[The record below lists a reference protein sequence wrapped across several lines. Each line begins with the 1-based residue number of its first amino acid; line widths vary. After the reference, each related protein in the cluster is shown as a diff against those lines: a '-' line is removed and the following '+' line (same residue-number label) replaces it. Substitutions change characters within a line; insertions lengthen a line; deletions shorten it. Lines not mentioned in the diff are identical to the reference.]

1 MINLFENYN
10 QETQELHQSLKR
22 AGYNHFTIVINDDGF
37 LPDDVTSPY
46 RFFAAYQIYEDDTPA
61 FFNDIDTP
69 PFWEIKGDATMATIT
84 DMGELRGEIFYK
96 EHYKTRVV
104 RHVEWLDSKQRLR

>member
-69 PFWEIKGDATMATIT
+69 PFWEIKGDATMATLSLIH
-84 DMGELRGEIFYK
+84 I
-96 EHYKTRVV
+96 
-104 RHVEWLDSKQRLR
+104 

>member
-46 RFFAAYQIYEDDTPA
+46 RFSQHIKFMKMIPML
-61 FFNDIDTP
+61 FNDIDTP
-69 PFWEIKGDATMATIT
+69 PFGK
-84 DMGELRGEIFYK
+84 LK
-96 EHYKTRVV
+96 EMRQWLPLQIWVSLEVKSFIRNII
-104 RHVEWLDSKQRLR
+104 RHV

>member
-46 RFFAAYQIYEDDTPA
+46 RFFTAYQIYEDDTPA
-61 FFNDIDTP
+61 FFNDIQNSVCVRLIIIQKKDLNLLKQ
-69 PFWEIKGDATMATIT
+69 FTIC
-84 DMGELRGEIFYK
+84 
-96 EHYKTRVV
+96 
-104 RHVEWLDSKQRLR
+104 

>member
-46 RFFAAYQIYEDDTPA
+46 RFFHSIS
-61 FFNDIDTP
+61 N
-69 PFWEIKGDATMATIT
+69 
-84 DMGELRGEIFYK
+84 L
-96 EHYKTRVV
+96 
-104 RHVEWLDSKQRLR
+104 